1 MLTNRLKAAAKDA
14 VELRPFLQKVVEK
27 FQPDSAE
34 VPARPKANPLPNGT
48 ARCWCYS
55 KDGALWMGSDRGVLR
70 MAQEEYARDNVQ
82 YFNAPRY
89 LKDNVVA
96 AITPDDAN
104 GVWVWTETGVSHI
117 YYKEMTMAEKA
128 AIYSARVVERQ
139 MRHGFVTT
147 PHFAREDDFS
157 EFTHYS
163 EDNDGLWTAMYA
175 ASACYEYAV
184 TGSQDALERAVTT
197 TKAVLSLVDVTGI
210 KGYFA
215 RSYVTKDEKLPDE
228 GFWLTRDDGE
238 VFWKSD
244 TSSDE
249 VVGHFMLYL
258 IAHDLLPDEELK
270 AKIRQTA
277 ADIVDYVISNDYY
290 FIDVTGRPTMWGNWN
305 LDYFN
310 GRGYEDTFLNSA
322 EMLTMVK
329 VAGYLTGEERFA
341 KEYKKLAYDLGYADL
356 TCTYL
361 ARKEPT
367 INYSDEE
374 LAYLTYLPLI
384 LLETDP
390 ELLAKYRVAMGE
402 LWRNIQRELNPLW
415 TYIYKLIDPE
425 TDYDMEGCLWT
436 LRRLPLD
443 MREYSPNNVDREDY
457 EYEPDLD
464 RFGKQQV
471 KTLLAPDERRIMK
484 WNGNPFIPT
493 NGGNPKAEEPGT
505 VFNFPYW
512 LGRYY
517 GFLKGE

>member
-1 MLTNRLKAAAKDA
+1 MLTNRLKAAPKDSI
-14 VELRPFLQKVVEK
+14 ELRPFLQKMVEK
-27 FQPDSAE
+27 FPLDYAGA
-34 VPARPKANPLPNGT
+34 PACPKANPLPNGS
-48 ARCWCYS
+48 ADCWCYS
-55 KDGALWMGSDRGVLR
+55 KDGALWMGGKRGVLR

-82 YFNAPRY
+82 YFNGPRY
-89 LKDNVVA
+89 LADDIVK
-96 AITPDDAN
+96 AIAPDGEN
-104 GVWVWTETGVSHI
+104 GVWVWTETGISHF
-117 YYKEMTMAEKA
+117 YYKKMTMAEKA
-128 AIYSARVVERQ
+128 AIYNARVVERQ
-139 MRHGFVTT
+139 MRHGFVTS
-147 PHFAREDDFS
+147 PHFAREDDFTDYHL
-157 EFTHYS
+157 ES

-175 ASACYEYAV
+175 AGACYEYAV
-184 TGSQDALERAVTT
+184 TGSADALERAITT

-215 RSYVTKDEKLPDE
+215 RSFVTKDEHLPED
-228 GFWLTRDDGE
+228 GFWLAKDDGE

-249 VVGHFMLYL
+249 VVGHFMIYL

-277 ADIVDYVISNDYY
+277 ADIVDYVIANDYY

-310 GRGYEDTFLNSA
+310 GRGYEDTFLNAA

-329 VAGYLTGEERFA
+329 VAAYLTGEERFER
-341 KEYKKLAYDLGYADL
+341 EYKKLAFDLGYADL
-356 TCTYL
+356 CCTYL

-390 ELLAKYRVAMGE
+390 ELLAKYKYGMGE

-415 TYIYKLIDPE
+415 TYIYKLMDPE
-425 TDYDMEGCLWT
+425 IDYDMEGCLWT
-436 LRRLPLD
+436 LRHLPLD
-443 MREYSPNNVDREDY
+443 LRAFSPNNTERDDLEFEEDV
-457 EYEPDLD
+457 D
-464 RFGKQQV
+464 RFGKRQI
-471 KTLLAPDERRIMK
+471 KTLLPPDERRIMK
-484 WNGNPFIPT
+484 WNGNPFIPMDS
-493 NGGNPKAEEPGT
+493 GSPCYEETGT
-505 VFNFPYW
+505 IFTLPYW